1 MHVRIALAQ
10 VDCILGDTDANLHI
24 AERMIKEATTQN
36 CDLVVFPELSLSGYA
51 LGRLADDVSLQ
62 TNDPRLLEL
71 SRYGPDALIGLYE
84 DAGLRRYNS
93 AGYYSDGALLH
104 LHRKLYLPNYLIWE
118 ERKHANPGQRMRAFD
133 TEHGRMAALICN
145 DAWQPMLPWLA
156 AQDGAQIML
165 VPTNSA
171 MGLVPGSV
179 DTIAYWK
186 DLLQFNSRMQQ
197 CWVVFVN
204 RVGEE
209 AGATFWG
216 GSQVLDPWG
225 RVVAEAPE
233 YESSLTVVDIDVSA
247 VRRRRREM
255 PLLQEARLG
264 LLRREVERLMSE
276 HGEE

>member
-1 MHVRIALAQ
+1 MRIALAQ

-24 AERMIKEATTQN
+24 AERMIKEATTQS
-36 CDLVVFPELSLSGYA
+36 CDLVVFPELNLSGYA
-51 LGRLADDVSLQ
+51 LGRLTDDISLQ
-62 TNDPRLLEL
+62 TNDPRIEEL
-71 SRYGPDALIGLYE
+71 SRYGPDVLLGIYE

-93 AGYYSDGALLH
+93 AAYYSDGALVH

-133 TEHGRMAALICN
+133 TRHARVAALVCN

-156 AQDGAQIML
+156 AQDGAQILL

-186 DLLQFNSRMQQ
+186 DLLLFNARMQQ
-197 CWVVFVN
+197 CWVIFVN

-216 GSQVLDPWG
+216 GSQVIDPWG

-233 YESSLTVVDIDVSA
+233 YEPSLTVVDIDVSA